1 MFLKARLLLEAALI
15 VSVFIQMHI
24 ANNGYATGR
33 PKIAFSSTRDGDNEI
48 YVMDIDGGN
57 QVRLT
62 INPARDYDPSWSP
75 DGDRIAFVSNRNRGT
90 EQIFVMD
97 ADGQNV
103 TELTTQWTHQQ
114 PAWSPKAERI
124 AYVRNRGGR
133 QVWVMDAD
141 GGNQRR
147 LTQDGKNE
155 LPTWSPDGKRIA
167 FLSTREPRS
176 HLYLMDENGEN
187 QESPAQDMLPKDA
200 PSWSPDGQWIAYAAN
215 DEKHIIQIYAVRVV
229 GDPHL
234 EKLTRDGP
242 RKLQPA
248 LSPDGNTIAYTSWEL
263 KWDFNLNH
271 VKREKKTIHLITSKG
286 KHLKQLSENHRG
298 NDTDPDWLNRKG
310 WSVSSAANF
319 ATTWGEIKRE
329 PAGR

>member
-1 MFLKARLLLEAALI
+1 MFFKARRCLTVALVLSLLI
-15 VSVFIQMHI
+15 SMHI
-24 ANNGYATGR
+24 VKSGYATGR
-33 PKIAFSSTRDGDNEI
+33 PKIAFSSTRDGDSEI
-48 YVMDIDGGN
+48 YVMDIDGRN

-75 DGDRIAFVSNRNRGT
+75 DGDRIAFVSNRNRGIA
-90 EQIFVMD
+90 QIFVMD

-103 TELTTQWTHQQ
+103 TELTTQWMHQQ

-124 AYVRNRGGR
+124 AYVRNRGGP

-187 QESPAQDMLPKDA
+187 QESPTQDMLPKDA

-215 DEKHIIQIYAVRVV
+215 DEKHNIQIYAVRVV

-248 LSPDGNTIAYTSWEL
+248 WSPDGNTIAYTSWEL
-263 KWDFNLNH
+263 EWDFNLNR
-271 VKREKKTIHLITSKG
+271 VKREKKTIHLMTSEG
-286 KHLKQLSENHRG
+286 KHLKQLSENHLG

-310 WSVSSAANF
+310 WSVYPAANF

-329 PAGR
+329 PADR

>member
-1 MFLKARLLLEAALI
+1 MLFKVRRLLGAALI
-15 VSVFIQMHI
+15 VSVFIQIHI
-24 ANNGYATGR
+24 ANSGYATWKS
-33 PKIAFSSTRDGDNEI
+33 KIAFSSTRDGDSEI
-48 YVMDIDGGN
+48 YVMEIDGSN

-62 INPARDYDPSWSP
+62 INPARDYDPSWSA
-75 DGDRIAFVSNRNRGT
+75 DGDRIAFVSNRNRGI

-97 ADGQNV
+97 ADGGNV

-124 AYVRNRGGR
+124 AYVRNKGGR

-187 QESPAQDMLPKDA
+187 QESPTQDMLPKDA

-248 LSPDGNTIAYTSWEL
+248 WSPDGNTIAYTSWVLNL
-263 KWDFNLNH
+263 KRDQ
-271 VKREKKTIHLITSKG
+271 KTIHLMTSEG

-298 NDTDPDWLNRKG
+298 NDTDPDWLNRKA
-310 WSVSSAANF
+310 WSVSPAANF

-329 PAGR
+329 PAGRR